1 MRPAW
6 QALLLLSQTI
16 CKELFSSSRCLGFR
30 LSLLSVLPFPGFF
43 SAVSLTIGAEV
54 MGSGNDRGCALLTA
68 VCNKRHPC
76 PIDQLGSC

>member
-16 CKELFSSSRCLGFR
+16 CKELFSSSRCFGFR

-43 SAVSLTIGAEV
+43 QHFDLLLVLLRLWSLAKAEV
-54 MGSGNDRGCALLTA
+54 
-68 VCNKRHPC
+68 VPC
-76 PIDQLGSC
+76 

>member
-43 SAVSLTIGAEV
+43 FSAVSLTVGAVEV
-54 MGSGNDRGCALLTA
+54 MGSGNGRGCALLTA
-68 VCNKRHPC
+68 VC
-76 PIDQLGSC
+76 